1 MSKIATM
8 VKLEIM
14 ESHHFMIEFSA
25 NKKKDFQLQALLKTK
40 K

>member
-1 MSKIATM
+1 MLKPET
-8 VKLEIM
+8 M

-25 NKKKDFQLQALLKTK
+25 NKKKDFPLQALFKTK